1 MSRIRMSEAWR
12 GNLRKTAAVHGRSA
26 LGFTLTEMLISMA
39 IFLAICGSAFTLLG
53 VSQQRYQAESQTLNS
68 FQDARLAMDQI
79 VRDVSD
85 AGFPPPNQFETPP
98 ANNGA
103 VNVAVTPFAWSP
115 GYLTNNPCAIGACST
130 PGPYGLFIETNPTP
144 LPTPQVPAITVE
156 YIRYKLL
163 DSNPT
168 ILGRGVFQKSGADP
182 YSTIPDTMLTPFV
195 LNVMNQASPAQIAQI
210 NAAYPNMFPGG
221 NQVPL
226 FTYLC
231 DSSTGP
237 QNCANL
243 GLLNGGT
250 PANIRSVLVTLI
262 VETPTPDPQTGQIRV
277 IELTGEASRINSFP

>member
-1 MSRIRMSEAWR
+1 MSEAWR
-12 GNLRKTAAVHGRSA
+12 ANLRDSAAIRGCRAS
-26 LGFTLTEMLISMA
+26 GFTLTEMLISMA
-39 IFLAICGSAFTLLG
+39 IFLVICGSAFTLLG
-53 VSQQRYQAESQTLNS
+53 LSQQRYQAESQTLNS

-85 AGFPPPNQFETPP
+85 AGFPPPNQFEFPP

-103 VNVAVTPFAWSP
+103 ANVAVTPFAWSP
-115 GYLTNNPCAIGACST
+115 GYLTNTPCAIGTCST
-130 PGPYGLFIETNPTP
+130 PGPYGIFIETNPTP
-144 LPTPQVPAITVE
+144 QVPGSSVE

-182 YSTIPDTMLTPFV
+182 YSTIPDSMLTPFV

-262 VETPTPDPQTGQIRV
+262 VETPT
-277 IELTGEASRINSFP
+277 LS